1 MTGHTISSLLI
12 MDAVCDA
19 ASHAKKKINE
29 TSRNKHI
36 PITTNTMAVDSINKL
51 GNHQATTARISS
63 TDLSCTTFKDI
74 QKYFKF
80 TAPVGEN
87 KIYAYENSNSEDFE
101 VYWNTTEPFLL
112 QNF

>member
-1 MTGHTISSLLI
+1 MN
-12 MDAVCDA
+12 AVCNA
-19 ASHAKKKINE
+19 AAFHVKKKINK

-36 PITTNTMAVDSINKL
+36 PITTNIIAVDSINKL
-51 GNHQATTARISS
+51 GNHQSTTARISS
-63 TDLSCTTFKDI
+63 TDLFCTTFKNI

-87 KIYAYENSNSEDFE
+87 KIYAYENSNSENFE
-101 VYWNTTEPFLL
+101 VYWDTTEPFLL